1 MNNQMNNQEKILP
14 EHRERTA
21 FVYARQS
28 TYFQV
33 MHNSTSTERQV
44 GLVDLALTL
53 GWERSRIELVTSDL
67 GRSGKFSENRDGFQ
81 KLAADMGLGR
91 VGAVFSLD
99 ASRLAR
105 SSADWHR
112 LLEIAVLTRT
122 LIVDEQTVYDPRD
135 PNDRLVL
142 GMKGTMADFELV
154 WLRQRMEGGRW
165 HRARQG
171 EYAFRPPVGYMRDD
185 EGHLVFDPDEEV
197 RRAMDLL
204 FERYRAAGSCRE
216 VVRYFTD
223 HRIRLPARFGSR
235 VVWSHAKPSRITRI
249 LHNPIY
255 AGAYVYG
262 RGRSEVVLEEG
273 RRRVRKRERSMADW
287 PVLIKSAHP
296 GYISWEEFVSNQK
309 RLRDNT
315 ASFGPPET
323 RGAPREGHALLQ
335 GLLLCGR
342 CNTHCGVRYTGQNGA
357 YAHYLCDAHSKNRV
371 GSRCC
376 HLAARYIEM
385 PVIAFLFSVLTREQ
399 LVAATDVLDLVD
411 RETVAVDD
419 QWRLRLERA
428 RYEARRAERQ
438 YEACEPENRVV
449 ARTLETRWN
458 QKLVEL
464 EQMEKEF
471 AETRQRKRITLSEL
485 ERRRIIEFAADLPKL
500 WADPAVTARDRK
512 MLLRLL
518 IADVSVDIVD
528 APRRL
533 LRIRILWHTRA
544 VSELEVGPLAHRVSR
559 DKGPPPW
566 RLVRTFNPDVKKEAV

>member
-1 MNNQMNNQEKILP
+1 MNNKDKIQP

-28 TYFQV
+28 STFQV
-33 MHNSTSTERQV
+33 MHNQTSTERQV
-44 GLVDLALTL
+44 ALGDLALAL
-53 GWERSRIELVTSDL
+53 GWDRSRVELVTSDL

-112 LLEIAVLTRT
+112 LLEIAALTRT
-122 LIVDEQTVYDPRD
+122 LIVDEQTVYDPRE

-154 WLRQRMEGGRW
+154 WLRQRMDGGRW
-165 HRARQG
+165 HLARKG
-171 EYAFRPPVGYMRDD
+171 EYEFRPPVGYVRDD
-185 EGHLVFDPDEEV
+185 AGHLVLDPNEEV
-197 RRAMDLL
+197 RRAVELL
-204 FERYRAAGSCRE
+204 FERYRVSGSCRD
-216 VVRYFTD
+216 VVRYFVQ
-223 HRIRLPARFGSR
+223 HRIQFPARFGTR
-235 VVWSHAKPSRITRI
+235 VIWSQATPSRFSKI

-255 AGAYVYG
+255 GGAYVYG

-273 RRRVRKRERSMADW
+273 RRRVRKRVRSMGDW
-287 PVLIKSAHP
+287 PVMIQSAHP
-296 GYISWEEFVSNQK
+296 GYISWEEFVANQK
-309 RLRDNT
+309 RMRDNT
-315 ASFGPPET
+315 ASFGPAAT

-342 CNTHCGVRYTGQNGA
+342 CNDHCAVRYTGQNGA
-357 YAHYLCDAHSKNRV
+357 YAHYYCSSEWKNRS
-371 GSRCC
+371 GGRCF
-376 HLAARYIEM
+376 HLAARYIEV

-399 LVAATDVLDLVD
+399 LVATTEVLDLVE
-411 RETVAVDD
+411 RQTGAIDD
-419 QWRLRLERA
+419 QWRLRIERA

-449 ARTLETRWN
+449 ARTLESRWN

-464 EQMEKEF
+464 EQLEKEF
-471 AETRQRKRITLSEL
+471 ADLTQRARITLSEI
-485 ERRRIIEFAADLPKL
+485 ERRRILELAADLSKL

-518 IADVSVDIVD
+518 VADIAVDFVD
-528 APRRL
+528 LPRRS
-533 LRIRILWHTRA
+533 LRIRILWQTRA
-544 VSELEVGPLAHRVSR
+544 VSELEVGPLAHRATR
-559 DKGPPPW
+559 NQGPVPW
-566 RLVRTFNPDVKKEAV
+566 RLVRTTNPDVNQAAG

>member
-1 MNNQMNNQEKILP
+1 MNNQEKILP

-21 FVYARQS
+21 FIYARQS

-53 GWERSRIELVTSDL
+53 GWERSRVELVTSDL

-112 LLEIAVLTRT
+112 LLEIAALTRT
-122 LIVDEQTVYDPRD
+122 LIIDEQTVYDPREA
-135 PNDRLVL
+135 NDRLVL

-154 WLRQRMEGGRW
+154 WLRQRMEGGKW
-165 HRARQG
+165 HLARKG
-171 EYAFRPPVGYMRDD
+171 EYEFRPPVGYVRDED
-185 EGHLVFDPDEEV
+185 GHLVFDPNEEV
-197 RRAMDLL
+197 KRAVDLL
-204 FERYRAAGSCRE
+204 FERYRVSGSCRE
-216 VVRYFTD
+216 VARYFAD
-223 HRIRLPARFGSR
+223 HGIRVPARFGDR
-235 VVWSHAKPSRITRI
+235 VTWIHARPARLGRV

-262 RGRSEVVLEEG
+262 RGRSETVLEEG
-273 RRRVRKRERSMADW
+273 RRRVRRRPRPMADW
-287 PVLIKSAHP
+287 PVVIKSAHA
-296 GYISWEEFVSNQK
+296 GYISWEEFVANQK
-309 RLRDNT
+309 RMKENT
-315 ASFGPPET
+315 ASFGPSAT

-342 CNTHCGVRYTGQNGA
+342 CNDHCAVRYVGQNGR
-357 YAHYLCDAHSKNRV
+357 YAHYCCSAQRTKALGD
-371 GSRCC
+371 RCF
-376 HLAARYIEM
+376 HMAARYIEE

-399 LVAATDVLDLVD
+399 LVAATEVLDLVERQTTAID
-411 RETVAVDD
+411 E

-458 QKLVEL
+458 QKLTEVEQL
-464 EQMEKEF
+464 EKEF
-471 AETRQRKRITLSEL
+471 AELTQRERIALSEL
-485 ERRRIIEFAADLPKL
+485 ERRRILELASNLPKL
-500 WADPAVTARDRK
+500 WADPAISARDRK

-518 IADVSVDIVD
+518 IADVSVNLVEV
-528 APRRL
+528 PHRL

-544 VSELEVGPLAHRVSR
+544 VSELAVGPVPHRNPKDRRPLA
-559 DKGPPPW
+559 W
-566 RLVRTFNPDVKKEAV
+566 RLVRTSNPDVGKQAV